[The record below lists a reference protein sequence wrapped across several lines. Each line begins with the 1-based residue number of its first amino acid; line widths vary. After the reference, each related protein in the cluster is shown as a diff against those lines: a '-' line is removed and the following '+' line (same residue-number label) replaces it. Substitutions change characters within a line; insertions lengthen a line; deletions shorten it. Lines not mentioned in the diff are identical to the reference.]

1 MHKLGDLVRTLSL
14 AALGV
19 YAGAMLTEAM
29 ILVPFWQSVPAGE
42 FFAWY
47 GANDKRLLDYFGAVT
62 SIMAVLALA
71 ASGASLWEGHP
82 GRWYTVFTAAVAVG
96 LVLLFPFY
104 FAEVNAAFA
113 ASAIPAAE
121 LPAALSSWAL
131 VHWIRTI
138 FSFIAL
144 GAALLGSRTAN
155 T

>member
-1 MHKLGDLVRTLSL
+1 MHKFGEVVRTLSL

-29 ILVPFWQSVPAGE
+29 VLVPHWQSLPADD

-47 GANDKRLLDYFGAVT
+47 AANDKRLLDYFGAVT

-82 GRWYTVFTAAVAVG
+82 ARWYTVFVAVVAVG
-96 LVLLFPFY
+96 LVLLFPLY
-104 FAEVNAAFA
+104 FADVNAAFA
-113 ASAIPAAE
+113 AGAVPTAE
-121 LPAALSSWAL
+121 LPAALSSWAFL
-131 VHWIRTI
+131 HWIRTV

-144 GAALLGSRTAN
+144 GAALLGSRIAIM
-155 T
+155 